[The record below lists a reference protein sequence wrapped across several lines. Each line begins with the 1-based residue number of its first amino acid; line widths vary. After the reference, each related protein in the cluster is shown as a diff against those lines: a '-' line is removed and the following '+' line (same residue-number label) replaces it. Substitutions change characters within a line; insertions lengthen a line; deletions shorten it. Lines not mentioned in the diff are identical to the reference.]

1 MAMGKKFES
10 IVNRANEGYG
20 MGLVRSTSFGRK
32 RVALSHF
39 NLEFDGHDDCILTTP
54 AKRQCYEDSFFC
66 SDKSILEALPQ
77 DVLIRILCGVEHD
90 DLKRLVFVSKTLR
103 DAVRFCSPQNDFD
116 ILTIMNLRFVVVP
129 RIKQTL
135 IAKQWH
141 FAYSTPRKTVGFQ
154 NVDSLCEFKEVEAP
168 NAPKQLRVPGSR
180 LNAKKLADI
189 SVALFSSGS
198 EDNWARKDLLM
209 AMETEM

>member
-103 DAVRFCSPQNDFD
+103 DA
-116 ILTIMNLRFVVVP
+116 
-129 RIKQTL
+129 TL

-141 FAYSTPRKTVGFQ
+141 FAYSTPRKTIGFQ
-154 NVDSLCEFKEVEAP
+154 NVGNLCEFNEVEAP
-168 NAPKQLRVPGSR
+168 NAPKQLRVPRSR
-180 LNAKKLADI
+180 LSAKKLADI
-189 SVALFSSGS
+189 SVTLFSSGS

-209 AMETEM
+209 AMETEI